1 MEKNK
6 VTINFAVE
14 EEQLKQFENL
24 CKESG
29 ISAASALTKV
39 IEIATKEHKLPFQ
52 VDNIPF
58 QYKTIKLIREEDKPD
73 NQKSSSDDLMKSLQK
88 HN

>member
-6 VTINFAVE
+6 ITVNFSVE
-14 EEQLKQFENL
+14 EEQLKLFENL

-29 ISAASALTKV
+29 ISASAALSKV

-73 NQKSSSDDLMKSLQK
+73 EEKSSSDDLMKSLQT

>member
-6 VTINFAVE
+6 ITINFSLE
-14 EEQLKQFENL
+14 EEQFKQFENL

-29 ISAASALTKV
+29 INTAAAINKV
-39 IEIATKEHKLPFQ
+39 IEIAVKEHKLPFQ

-58 QYKTIKLIREEDKPD
+58 QYKTIRLVREEDKPD
-73 NQKSSSDDLMKSLQK
+73 EEKSSSDDLMKSLQT